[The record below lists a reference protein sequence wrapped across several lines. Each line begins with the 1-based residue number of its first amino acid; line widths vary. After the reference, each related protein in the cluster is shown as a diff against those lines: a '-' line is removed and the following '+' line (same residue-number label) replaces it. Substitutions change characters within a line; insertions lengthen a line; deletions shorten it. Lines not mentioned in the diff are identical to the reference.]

1 MANAKR
7 AGVNHTGPYDGRE
20 FDQAGA
26 VALPGFTS
34 VPVLPPDE
42 ASLLV
47 GGELF
52 GARGGRPAMMSLI

>member
-1 MANAKR
+1 MQN
-7 AGVNHTGPYDGRE
+7 GPVWNHTGPQVERG

-34 VPVLPPDE
+34 LPVLPPEE
-42 ASLLV
+42 ASV
-47 GGELF
+47 ADGGELF